1 MMEKPNLIKT
11 ALHEKHLELGAKMVD
26 YSGFEMPVSYDGLKV
41 EHASVR
47 EKVGMF
53 DVSHMGEFTLIGED
67 ALEVLQKITTN
78 DVSNLNDGK
87 IQYSCI
93 PNGKGG
99 IVDDLLI
106 YRISEGNY
114 MLVVNASNMDKD
126 WGFISH
132 KIKDGGYN
140 VTFENNSDDLA
151 LIALQGPNAT
161 DALSP
166 LMNVNPGDLAYYTF
180 ISAEILGVECIVS
193 ATGYTGA
200 GGYEL
205 YIPVEHSGMVWSK
218 LLENGVTPC
227 GLGARDTLRMEMGF
241 CLYGNDIDETTNA
254 IEAGLGWI
262 TKFSKDF
269 TDKDLLE
276 KVKAEGPSRRLKG
289 LKMLG
294 RGIPRKGYEVVTQS
308 GEVVGEVTSGTMSPT
323 LGYGIGMAYINSE
336 FSKKGNKLSVRIRN
350 KNIEAEVV
358 MFPFLNQG

>member
-53 DVSHMGEFTLIGED
+53 DVSHMGEFTLKGED
-67 ALEVLQKITTN
+67 ALTLLQNITTN
-78 DVSNLNDGK
+78 DVSNLCDGK

-106 YRISEGNY
+106 YRMSEGNY

-126 WGFISH
+126 WAFIEN

-140 VTFENNSDDLA
+140 VTFENKSDDLA

-166 LMNVNPGDLAYYTF
+166 LMTVNPGELAYYTF
-180 ISAEILGVECIVS
+180 ISADILGVECIVS

-205 YIPVEHSGMVWSK
+205 YIPGEHSGRVWSK
-218 LLENGVTPC
+218 LLENGVKPC

-241 CLYGNDIDETTNA
+241 CLYGNDIDETTNS

-269 TDKDLLE
+269 TDKTLLE
-276 KVKAEGPSRRLKG
+276 KIKDEGPSRRLKG

-350 KNIEAEVV
+350 KDIEAEVV

>member
-1 MMEKPNLIKT
+1 MMEKPDLIKT

-47 EKVGMF
+47 ENVGMF

-78 DVSNLNDGK
+78 DVSNLNNGK

-106 YRISEGNY
+106 YRIREGNY
-114 MLVVNASNMDKD
+114 MLVVNASNMAKD
-126 WGFISH
+126 WAFISH
-132 KIKDGGYN
+132 KIKGGAYN
-140 VTFENNSDDLA
+140 VTFENKSDDLA

-166 LMNVNPGDLAYYTF
+166 LMSLNPGDLAYYTF

-193 ATGYTGA
+193 ATGYTGS

-241 CLYGNDIDETTNA
+241 CLYGNDIDETTNP

-269 TDKDLLE
+269 TDKNLLE
-276 KVKAEGPSRRLKG
+276 KVKDEGPSRRLKG

-308 GEVVGEVTSGTMSPT
+308 GEVVGQVTSGTMSPT

-336 FSKKGNKLSVRIRN
+336 FSKTGNKLSVRIRN

-358 MFPFLNQG
+358 MFPFLN

>member
-1 MMEKPNLIKT
+1 MEKPDLRKT
-11 ALHEKHLELGAKMVD
+11 ALYEKHLELGAKMVD

-53 DVSHMGEFTLIGED
+53 DVSHMGEFTIKGED
-67 ALEVLQKITTN
+67 ALEVLQNITTN
-78 DVSNLNDGK
+78 DVSKLNDGK

-106 YRISEGNY
+106 YRMSEGNY

-126 WGFISH
+126 WDFISH
-132 KIKDGGYN
+132 KIKDGEYN
-140 VTFENNSDDLA
+140 VTFENKSDGLA

-166 LMNVNPGDLAYYTF
+166 LTSVNPEDLAYYTF
-180 ISAEILGVECIVS
+180 ISAEILGVKCIVS

-218 LLENGVTPC
+218 LLETF
-227 GLGARDTLRMEMGF
+227 L
-241 CLYGNDIDETTNA
+241 I
-254 IEAGLGWI
+254 IE
-262 TKFSKDF
+262 
-269 TDKDLLE
+269 
-276 KVKAEGPSRRLKG
+276 
-289 LKMLG
+289 
-294 RGIPRKGYEVVTQS
+294 
-308 GEVVGEVTSGTMSPT
+308 
-323 LGYGIGMAYINSE
+323 
-336 FSKKGNKLSVRIRN
+336 
-350 KNIEAEVV
+350 
-358 MFPFLNQG
+358 